1 MSDVINHIGR
11 CEKNKNKVSRVGK
24 NICRD
29 KVNDCSDFIIS
40 ILLTET
46 VGERQ
51 DEINDTREQRYDTIE
66 TSWERLDKKRRDE
79 RQKSTNS
86 KKNKQE

>member
-1 MSDVINHIGR
+1 MSAVIKHSGR
-11 CEKNKNKVSRVGK
+11 CEMNRNMVSRVGK
-24 NICRD
+24 NIRRD

-51 DEINDTREQRYDTIE
+51 DESNDTRDEMR
-66 TSWERLDKKRRDE
+66 DKN
-79 RQKSTNS
+79 QQTA
-86 KKNKQE
+86 KKINKNNDVPFGI

>member
-1 MSDVINHIGR
+1 MSAVIKHSGR

-24 NICRD
+24 NIRRD
-29 KVNDCSDFIIS
+29 KFNDCSDFIIS

-51 DEINDTREQRYDTIE
+51 DESNDTREQRYDTIE
-66 TSWERLDKKRRDE
+66 TS
-79 RQKSTNS
+79 
-86 KKNKQE
+86 